1 MLGHEQNANIRSS
14 GFVMQSQGERQVVA
28 SGRSSPLLPSSAVG
42 ISLLAKFFRALGDPV
57 RLRLL
62 EFLVDE
68 EHTVTECVSLAG
80 LSQGRVSTHL
90 ACLADCGF
98 VQVRREGRYAYY
110 RVSDQRVGE
119 LVMSAHLLA
128 ADNARALAGCLR
140 IDAGEPGGL
149 D

>member
-1 MLGHEQNANIRSS
+1 MLSHEQDANIRSS
-14 GFVMQSQGERQVVA
+14 GFVMQPLGERQMVA
-28 SGRSSPLLPSSAVG
+28 PGRSSPLLPSSAVG
-42 ISLLAKFFRALGDPV
+42 IGLLAKFFRALGDPV

-62 EFLVDE
+62 EFLLDE

-80 LSQGRVSTHL
+80 VSQGRVSTHL

-110 RVSDQRVGE
+110 RVSDQRVAE

-128 ADNARALAGCLR
+128 TDNARALAGCLR
-140 IDAGEPGGL
+140 IDAEPGEPG
-149 D
+149 